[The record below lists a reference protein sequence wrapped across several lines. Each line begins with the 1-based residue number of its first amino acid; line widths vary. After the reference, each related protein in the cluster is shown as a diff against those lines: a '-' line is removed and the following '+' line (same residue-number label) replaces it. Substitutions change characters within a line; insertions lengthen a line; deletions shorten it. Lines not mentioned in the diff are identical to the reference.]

1 MKFIKLTSFID
12 NKPIFINPET
22 IGHIFEATDMNRA
35 AVNKPS
41 IYTSVG
47 TTCHNNGG
55 FRIVESPDEI
65 LKMVMENLEVSY

>member
-22 IGHIFEATDMNRA
+22 IGHIFEATDIRLG
-35 AVNKPS
+35 KPP

-55 FRIVESPDEI
+55 FKIVESPDEI
-65 LKMVMENLEVSY
+65 LKMIMEDDLSY